1 VPYEYVNIL
10 KEQPAVEELIKLAD
24 LGNITVLDLLN
35 KKSKT
40 FRDLKIDVSSFNRE
54 QVAELLANNPK
65 ALFRPLLTD
74 GNSLVVGFK
83 PDEMKELL
91 SAGGF

>member
-10 KEQPAVEELIKLAD
+10 TEQPKAEELIKLAD
-24 LGNITVLDLLN
+24 LGNITVMDLLN

-40 FRDLKIDVSSFNRE
+40 FRDLKVDVSNFSPGE
-54 QVAELLANNPK
+54 IAELLHHNPK
-65 ALFRPLLTD
+65 ALYRPLLAG
-74 GNSLVVGFK
+74 GNNLVVGFK

-91 SAGGF
+91 TAGGF